1 MKTVRK
7 MKSRSRSKLDN
18 PVGFRYLKTDAQAPI
33 DTIPEF
39 HDGGVAHNVEFGV
52 GHPDSAHTQ
61 GTASDPFGMNSIM
74 NPQIKPQATFQPM
87 QVGDFK
93 AAKAPVAIPDYAAD
107 IAAYDEQYDADRLA
121 ADTKFLQ
128 AQPEAALKKAP
139 SLEEQIA
146 AGNATNMESD
156 PYTEIDTG
164 VGVGPIEDVPNT
176 QFFNPYGGV
185 DVMGAANIFGQEL
198 GKPKGERDALSM
210 IGSGL
215 KIATGLGRSMAAGA
229 GYAKRN
235 DFVLDEF
242 NKKRRSGM
250 LGEPVAL
257 RDGGYFEDGGE
268 ANERSMG
275 LEGQGMDENQE
286 VLPELLTGDYSTGTE
301 NGPSNVEVEK
311 NEYIKTPDGNITK
324 VLGDTHENE
333 GEAMNVAEG
342 TQIVSDN
349 LQPTKEQAAKLKD
362 EYGIKLKA
370 KDTYAKVMDKYY
382 DVIGLKDLIEE
393 EKEIIKSIEAQTKK
407 SKEKGADE
415 STFQI
420 NLEFLS
426 SRLKDITD
434 EKKPLQA
441 QAVGMFDNVFKMQE
455 KTKPAEKVQTE
466 FKIGG
471 TVYSQEDI
479 LSLAKKHNLD
489 KDRAFEILKKF
500 SKGGSFA
507 EDGLDKDS
515 TEPERERFKEWVATL
530 EKQGFDVPV
539 NLAAE
544 DLGNEAGKVQKW
556 MVQNHPEAVVEFF
569 KTNPLTHKGLRALQ
583 TSEKG
588 KGVFKALGLDPSKAP
603 GAYTDQQKA
612 EITKYA
618 RQAGAVTREFLLD
631 QFNDNLWDYRNPVVP
646 NRPKVEGVPGNAAGV
661 DDGVAD
667 RPRVNGVPGNAM
679 GINTGMGTNRDKV
692 NGVAGNAMGM
702 FENPVSNEID
712 LRKPL
717 GFAPNIDDPTTES
730 KERAK
735 GKEVYLLP
743 DQTPLSPTG
752 MQPHLKANRRYG
764 RIDAQQI
771 TPDAQ
776 LTELN
781 RGVGAAMQ
789 ELDKLPAGQK
799 EAYIMQLQANK
810 QAQTSELLSK
820 TEAANAQFRQT
831 ADAFNLRQGDRE
843 EEAKWADLLNYE
855 QRSLGALANTED
867 DFRRYFNTGQ
877 ERNVA
882 NFNNI
887 NALNLMNATYEN
899 FDITNDGVQV
909 TGRGPTKEEWLNQVM
924 FNQAVPKAEAAKK
937 KAKTT
942 TAKNGGKVRRGR
954 KK

>member
-18 PVGFRYLKTDAQAPI
+18 PVGFRYLKTDDQGPL

-39 HDGGVAHNVEFGV
+39 HDGGEAHNKMYGL
-52 GHPDSAHTQ
+52 GHPDSAHSQ
-61 GTASDPFGMNSIM
+61 GDASDPFGMNSIM
-74 NPQIKPQATFQPM
+74 NPQVKSQATFQPI

-93 AAKAPVAIPDYAAD
+93 TAKTPVATPDYAAD
-107 IAAYDEQYDADRLA
+107 IAVYDEQYNADRLA

-128 AQPEAALKKAP
+128 AQPEAPLKNTL
-139 SLEEQIA
+139 SFEEQMA
-146 AGNATNMESD
+146 AENAINMESD
-156 PYTEIDTG
+156 PYADTTTGTEQ
-164 VGVGPIEDVPNT
+164 PIEDIQNT

-210 IGSGL
+210 VGSGL

-229 GYAKRN
+229 GYSKRN

-275 LEGQGMDENQE
+275 LEGEGMNENQE

-311 NEYIKTPDGNITK
+311 NEYIKTPDGNVTK

-333 GEAMNVAEG
+333 GEDMNVAKG

-349 LQPTKEQAAKLKD
+349 LQPTKEQAEKLKD
-362 EYGIKLKA
+362 EYGIKVKA
-370 KDTYAKVMDKYY
+370 KDTYAKVMDKFY
-382 DVIGLKDLIEE
+382 DVIGLKELIEE
-393 EKEIIKSIEAQTKK
+393 EAEIIKSIETQTKK

-455 KTKPAEKVQTE
+455 KTKPVEKAQTE
-466 FKIGG
+466 FKVGG
-471 TVYSQEDI
+471 TVYSEADI
-479 LSLAKKHNLD
+479 LAIAKKHNLD

-500 SKGGSFA
+500 ANGGSFA
-507 EDGLDKDS
+507 EDGLEKDS
-515 TEPERERFKEWVATL
+515 TEPERARFKEWVATL

-539 NLAAE
+539 NLDAN
-544 DLGNEAGKVQKW
+544 DLGSEAGKVQKW

-569 KTNPLTHKGLRALQ
+569 KTNPLTYKGIRALQ
-583 TSEKG
+583 ASEKG
-588 KGVFKALGLDPSKAP
+588 KGVFKALGLDPNKAP
-603 GAYTDQQKA
+603 GTYTDEQKA
-612 EITKYA
+612 DLTKAA

-646 NRPKVEGVPGNAAGV
+646 NRPKVEGVKADVVGV
-661 DDGVAD
+661 DMQRDLESPLGMRGKAS
-667 RPRVNGVPGNAM
+667 
-679 GINTGMGTNRDKV
+679 NTDASKV
-692 NGVAGNAMGM
+692 GLDLSILN
-702 FENPVSNEID
+702 NPVGTEID
-712 LRKPL
+712 LRGPL
-717 GFAPNIDDPTTES
+717 GVETKLDTTVD
-730 KERAK
+730 KERVK

-799 EAYIMQLQANK
+799 EAYLMQLQANK
-810 QAQTSELLSK
+810 QSQTSELMSK

-831 ADAFNLRQGDRE
+831 ADAFNLRQEDRE

-937 KAKTT
+937 KTKTT
-942 TAKNGGKVRRGR
+942 AAKNGGTVRRGR
-954 KK
+954 KR